1 MTWSS
6 RSAGGFAPGD
16 LGRRGRGILARRV
29 RAPPNHHDYLR
40 RARFPSIDGLRCL
53 AVVPVVWH
61 HATPSPPTGLL
72 GRGPLGVDL
81 FFAISG
87 FLITTLLLRE
97 RRAYGVVNVG
107 RFYARRA
114 LRIFPAYY
122 LVLGLTTLR
131 AMTWMPAGPVR
142 DHFLRNLPYWAT
154 YTSNW
159 FVDFDVGHP
168 VVFAFAWSLAT
179 EEQFYAVWP
188 WLARAPRWV
197 LPVTAVALLAAL
209 QSTRLGWTAADWPAF
224 VRRVIAGLAAPICMG
239 ALVAWMLDTSRG
251 FQLLSPIVGMR
262 AAAPI
267 ALLLL
272 ATLVLE
278 DRVPSLVIAASMSLL
293 VATCAVRPDHGLRDL
308 LEAAPLLFVGAI
320 SYELYLV
327 HVATITAVKRVVP
340 THAADAPLVFACGL
354 ASALPLAYALHR
366 AVGVPLEPLRARLRA
381 PQSRG
386 QAAEASLRSAP

>member
-1 MTWSS
+1 VR
-6 RSAGGFAPGD
+6 RSPD
-16 LGRRGRGILARRV
+16 
-29 RAPPNHHDYLR
+29 HHDYLR

-53 AVVPVVWH
+53 AVLPVVWH
-61 HATPSPPTGLL
+61 HATPSPPAGLL

-131 AMTWMPAGPVR
+131 AMTWMPVGPVR
-142 DHFLRNLPYWAT
+142 DHFLRSLPYWAT
-154 YTSNW
+154 YTANW

-197 LPVTAVALLAAL
+197 LPVTAVALLAAV
-209 QSTRLGWTAADWPAF
+209 QCARLGWMGADWPALA
-224 VRRVIAGLAAPICMG
+224 RRIIAGLAPPICMG
-239 ALVAWMLDTSRG
+239 AIVAWWLDTPRG
-251 FQLLSPIVGMR
+251 FALLSPIVGAR
-262 AAAPI
+262 AAAPV

-272 ATLVLE
+272 AALVVDGRAPAL
-278 DRVPSLVIAASMSLL
+278 LLATSMSLL
-293 VATCAVRPDHGLRDL
+293 VATCAVRSDHGLRGV
-308 LEAAPLLFVGAI
+308 LEAPPLLFVGAI

-327 HVATITAVKRVVP
+327 HVAAITAVKHVAP
-340 THAADAPLVFACGL
+340 AHADDAPLVFACGL
-354 ASALPLAYALHR
+354 AAALPLAYVLHR
-366 AVGVPLEPLRARLRA
+366 AVGVPLEPLRARLRT
-381 PQSRG
+381 PQAREEAG
-386 QAAEASLRSAP
+386 EASLRSAL

>member
-1 MTWSS
+1 MD
-6 RSAGGFAPGD
+6 R
-16 LGRRGRGILARRV
+16 GRGGRGILARRV
-29 RAPPNHHDYLR
+29 RSLPDHHDYLR

-61 HATPSPPTGLL
+61 HATPSPPAGLL

-131 AMTWMPAGPVR
+131 AVTWMPVGPVR

-154 YTSNW
+154 YTANW

-168 VVFAFAWSLAT
+168 VVLAFAWSLAT

-209 QSTRLGWTAADWPAF
+209 QSSRLGWIGADWPAI
-224 VRRVIAGLAAPICMG
+224 VRRVIAGLAAPICTG
-239 ALVAWMLDTSRG
+239 ALVAWMLDTGRG
-251 FQLLSPIVGMR
+251 FQLLRPIVGAR

-272 ATLVLE
+272 AALVV
-278 DRVPSLVIAASMSLL
+278 DGRAPSLAIAASMSLV
-293 VATCAVRPDHGLRDL
+293 VAACAARPDHGLRGL
-308 LEAAPLLFVGAI
+308 LDAPPLLFVGAI

-327 HVATITAVKRVVP
+327 HVTAITAVKRVAP
-340 THAADAPLVFACGL
+340 AQAANAPLVFACGL
-354 ASALPLAYALHR
+354 AAALPLAYALHR
-366 AVGVPLEPLRARLRA
+366 AVGVPLEPLRARLRT
-381 PQSRG
+381 PQARG
-386 QAAEASLRSAP
+386 EAGEASLPSAL

>member
-1 MTWSS
+1 VISGV
-6 RSAGGFAPGD
+6 AGG
-16 LGRRGRGILARRV
+16 GILARRV
-29 RAPPNHHDYLR
+29 RSLPNHHDYLG

-53 AVVPVVWH
+53 AVVPAVWH

-97 RRAYGVVNVG
+97 RRVYGAVNVG

-188 WLARAPRWV
+188 WLTRAPRWV
-197 LPVTAVALLAAL
+197 FPVTAVALLAAL
-209 QSTRLGWTAADWPAF
+209 QSTRLAWIGADWPAF
-224 VRRVIAGLAAPICMG
+224 ARRVIAGLAAPICMG
-239 ALVAWMLDTSRG
+239 ALVAWMLDTPRG
-251 FQLLSPIVGMR
+251 FRLLSPIVGVR

-272 ATLVLE
+272 AALVVE
-278 DRVPSLVIAASMSLL
+278 DHAPSLAIAASMSLL
-293 VATCAVRPDHGLRDL
+293 VATCAVRPDHGLRGL
-308 LEAAPLLFVGAI
+308 LDASPLLFVGAI

-327 HVATITAVKRVVP
+327 HVATITAVKRVAP
-340 THAADAPLVFACGL
+340 AHAANAPLVFACGL
-354 ASALPLAYALHR
+354 AAALPLAYVLHR

-381 PQSRG
+381 PQPRG
-386 QAAEASLRSAP
+386 EAGEASLRSAL